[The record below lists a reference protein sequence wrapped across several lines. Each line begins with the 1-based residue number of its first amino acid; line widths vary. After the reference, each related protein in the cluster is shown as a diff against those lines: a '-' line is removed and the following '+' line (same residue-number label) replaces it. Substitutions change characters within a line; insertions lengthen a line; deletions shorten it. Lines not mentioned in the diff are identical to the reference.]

1 MTKEQFDYKLQ
12 SLEIRETELCS
23 ELNKVIAILSSDEPF
38 DEERIKKLYQDIV
51 TNLNRL
57 DDEFRQLY
65 KDFKNLN

>member
-1 MTKEQFDYKLQ
+1 MTKEQFEYKLQ

-23 ELNKVIAILSSDEPF
+23 ELNRVLAIMSSEEPF
-38 DEERIKKLYQDIV
+38 DKERIKKLYQDTV

-57 DDEFRQLY
+57 SDEFRQLC